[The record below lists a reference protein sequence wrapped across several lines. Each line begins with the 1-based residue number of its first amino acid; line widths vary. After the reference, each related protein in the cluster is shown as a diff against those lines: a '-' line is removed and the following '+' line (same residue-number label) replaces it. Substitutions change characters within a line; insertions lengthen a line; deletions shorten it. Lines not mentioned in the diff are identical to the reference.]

1 MSSSTIT
8 NIILLSE
15 KYTLY
20 TNYLIFIIGII
31 GNILNILVFTGLKI
45 FQKNQCVLYI
55 ITESVSNICQLI
67 IFLLIHLLMLIY
79 KIDPTNSIL
88 FWCKFHA
95 MMIALCTLIS
105 FSAICFSAYDRYI
118 STSPQFNLRK
128 LSTIKLTEILIFTTM
143 SISLLH
149 SIPFCIFMEIR
160 DSICSVFNPMMSRYL
175 SCFYYPILSG
185 ILPIFIASLF
195 SILAYRNVRRIVRLQ
210 MPIVRRQLDQ
220 QLTAMVLARIIVF
233 VILTLP
239 YALQRMYIYLPKV
252 GKSNLSRIAID
263 NLLGRIMSSFF
274 NLNYAGSFY
283 IFMISSLR
291 FRHQMKNIL
300 IKKFWRRCKRWSCNK
315 HQIYPIV

>member
-1 MSSSTIT
+1 
-8 NIILLSE
+8 
-15 KYTLY
+15 
-20 TNYLIFIIGII
+20 
-31 GNILNILVFTGLKI
+31 
-45 FQKNQCVLYI
+45 
-55 ITESVSNICQLI
+55 
-67 IFLLIHLLMLIY
+67 
-79 KIDPTNSIL
+79 
-88 FWCKFHA
+88 
-95 MMIALCTLIS
+95 
-105 FSAICFSAYDRYI
+105 
-118 STSPQFNLRK
+118 
-128 LSTIKLTEILIFTTM
+128 
-143 SISLLH
+143 
-149 SIPFCIFMEIR
+149 
-160 DSICSVFNPMMSRYL
+160 MSRYL